1 MSDTYLSESSVL
13 QGLNPDILPELTTSD
28 FESTAP
34 CVIKRKINPNEDGA
48 DFENMVFSG
57 EFKTNDDR
65 NDPSTFF
72 ITVNREGPED
82 GASKDHFN
90 NGYGVAVMPLSAQ
103 SAADNRLNVFVVDNS
118 LAIPTVV
125 LENVVHT
132 GWGDMPYIKA
142 VNTTLDPGT
151 TYSYELRFGQ
161 NGTFEFYMAEKG
173 SLLVLIISQG
183 AYQPQADGTYYGV
196 SCGYTE
202 GYVWQVDNLGL
213 SYVTG
218 KYPVHEYLLSADDF
232 SESFALKCYGNAS
245 GYDGGPTAEYGIKMY
260 VLDYSTSPTSWHL
273 VDSHSQGPGEG
284 NFLLSGADLSVLQ
297 YSSPS
302 DGFIRVVVVGD
313 YPSSYLNNI
322 DAFLNVDQIYA
333 ENWNDQY
340 AHVGGMGDVYIQ
352 ETALPNEYVIDLYNV
367 DGEEWLMATN
377 TKILGDFHL
386 PMAWITLVNTIDAAG
401 NVTGTLVLG
410 TDYTIYIDDEYRT
423 FSADERK
430 KIILVGGGGINIRIT
445 YLTFDNVE
453 HVDTYIVSEL
463 RRMVCADLLAFVKI
477 PMELY
482 VTLDYRGSAS
492 RTTLQSALSNW
503 VMGESGSTIT
513 TGDIETLLEALDDVT
528 SVEAEISVV
537 KHAQNGNPSTVTG
550 TSLTLDD
557 SEYEQWIMFNDST
570 HIAFTP
576 DSD

>member
-1 MSDTYLSESSVL
+1 MGDTYLSESSVL
-13 QGLNPDILPELTTSD
+13 QGLNPDILPELTSSD

-34 CVIKRKINPNEDGA
+34 CVIRRKTNPTGDGT
-48 DFENMVFSG
+48 DFENMVISG
-57 EFKTNDDR
+57 KFKTNDDR

-72 ITVNREGPED
+72 ITAYREGPED
-82 GASKDHFN
+82 GESIDHFN
-90 NGYGVAVMPLSAQ
+90 NGYGIAIMPLSAQ
-103 SAADNRLNVFVVDNS
+103 SAIDNRLNIFVVDNS
-118 LAIPTVV
+118 LAVPTVV

-151 TYSYELRFGQ
+151 TYNFELRFGQ
-161 NGTFEFYMAEKG
+161 DGTFEFYMAPDG
-173 SLLVLIISQG
+173 SLLSLIISQG
-183 AYQPQADGTYYGV
+183 AYQHQSDGTYYGV

-232 SESFALKCYGNAS
+232 SESFAIKCYGNAS
-245 GYDGGPTAEYGIKMY
+245 GYNGGPTAEYGVKMY
-260 VLDYSTSPTSWHL
+260 VLDYLTSLWHL
-273 VDSHSQGPGEG
+273 VDSHTQAPGDG
-284 NFLLSGADLSVLQ
+284 NFLLSGADLSVSQ
-297 YSSPS
+297 YSSPE
-302 DGFIRVVVVGD
+302 DGFIRVVVIGD
-313 YPSSYLNNI
+313 FPSSYLNNL

-367 DGEEWLMATN
+367 DKEEWLMATN

-423 FSADERK
+423 YSADERK

-453 HVDTYIVSEL
+453 LVNTYIISEL

-492 RTTLQSALSNW
+492 RTALQSALSNW
-503 VMGESGSTIT
+503 AMGESEDTVDYDKIK
-513 TGDIETLLEALDDVT
+513 TLLEALDDVT
-528 SVEAEISVV
+528 SVDVELLSVV

-557 SEYEQWIMFNDST
+557 SEYEQWIMFNDNT
-570 HIAFTP
+570 HIAFSP
-576 DSD
+576 NSD